1 MLHEDLLSLI
11 QHHVSGCKI
20 SQMADELD
28 MKLRDPAQIIL
39 LATTAALE
47 AKLNRSEV
55 FRKRGGVMRS
65 KAVQNGF
72 ESSVE

>member
-1 MLHEDLLSLI
+1 
-11 QHHVSGCKI
+11 
-20 SQMADELD
+20 MADDLD